1 MFHYD
6 EEKRKVNMTE
16 KSYARG
22 WKDFCAYCKMVKTI
36 RKNHDAMM
44 QQWAEAKK
52 ELTSLG
58 YWEQYLGL

>member
-1 MFHYD
+1 
-6 EEKRKVNMTE
+6 MTE